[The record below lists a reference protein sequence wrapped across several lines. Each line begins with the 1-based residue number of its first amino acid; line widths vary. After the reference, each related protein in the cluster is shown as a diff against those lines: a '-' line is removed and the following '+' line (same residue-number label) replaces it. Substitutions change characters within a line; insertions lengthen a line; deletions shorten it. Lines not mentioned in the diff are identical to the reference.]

1 MENSEFGLISS
12 TYHNGMRVEKG
23 DIMREIS
30 SKKTVKV
37 LNVYKNREGHVLLQ
51 VEYNAPGNFGSPFQK
66 PIDAFE
72 FLR

>member
-1 MENSEFGLISS
+1 MESSEFKLIAS
-12 TYHNGMRVEKG
+12 TYLNGMRVEKG
-23 DIMREIS
+23 DILREIS

-37 LNVYKNREGHVLLQ
+37 LNVYKNGEGHIHLQ
-51 VEYNAPGNFGSPFQK
+51 AEYNAPGFFGLPFQK